1 MQVADRCSNSFFIFN
16 LYKMSTSGNNVIGEP
31 MNRVDGKLKV
41 TGAATYSAEYKFAE
55 TVYALLVGSTIAKG
69 SISSIDTKAAANA
82 PGVLAV
88 ISHLNAIKVPGYK
101 DQGGEPG
108 QPKPAGRP
116 LRVFYDEKVYFNGQ
130 PVAMVVANTLQR
142 AHYAASLVK
151 VAYKKENSETDFNK
165 QKSEGIV
172 PEQAK
177 RNPKSAVADYDRGT
191 VDAYASAPVK
201 IEGEYIQPS
210 DFHSPME
217 LQSITAIWETDD
229 KLTLYDKVQGTQVT
243 QQNFAREWNLPPE
256 NIKVI
261 STFVGGAFG
270 NGLRNWPHETAA
282 IIAAKMVK
290 RPVKLMLTREQMFG
304 MVGYRP
310 HTWQKINIGAT
321 TDGKLVGITHSAVGQ
336 TSSYEQFTEGTLQQT
351 RTLYDSPNVSTRY
364 RLLPLDVS
372 TPTPMRGPGEATG
385 AWALE
390 CGMDELAHALNLDPI
405 ELRMRNHPEEK
416 DPDNGKPWSTNYVR
430 DCYKMGAEAI
440 GWNKRQMKPGTLRD
454 GEWLIGYGMAAGIFG
469 ANRQSAKVRG
479 KLYADGSLL
488 MQCAVTDIGPG
499 TGTAM
504 TQIAMENMNLPQEKV
519 TFQWGNSDFPE
530 MGNQGGSSTVNSVGS
545 AILAACHSIKQK
557 LLEMAGKKKTEF
569 ANAKLEE
576 VVFEDGKLY
585 TKDKSVSTSYED
597 ILKDEGIRDID
608 VIEGSKPG
616 EERQK
621 YAMYSFAAHFAEVRV
636 HALTGQIKVT
646 KMASCT
652 DAGTIINK
660 KTAGNQ
666 MIGGVTGG
674 IGMAL
679 EEDPAMDHRYGRYM
693 AKDFANYH
701 VPVHADVPKVEVL
714 FVDKPDLL
722 VDPVGSKGLGEI
734 AIIAVAPAIGNAIF
748 NATGKR
754 IRELPI
760 TPDKLI

>member
-1 MQVADRCSNSFFIFN
+1 MGTTTD
-16 LYKMSTSGNNVIGEP
+16 KVIGEP

-41 TGAATYSAEYKFAE
+41 TGAATYSAEYKFAD
-55 TVYALLVGSTIAKG
+55 TVYAVLVSSSIAKG
-69 SISSIDTKAAANA
+69 SIASIDSKAASNA
-82 PGVLAV
+82 PGVLQV
-88 ISHLNAIKVPGYK
+88 VSHLNCIKVPGY
-101 DQGGEPG
+101 QGQSGEPG
-108 QPKPAGRP
+108 QPQPVGRP

-130 PVAMVVANTLQR
+130 PVAMVVATTLQR
-142 AHYAASLVK
+142 AQYGASLVK
-151 VAYKKENSETDFNK
+151 ITYKDKQEPGTDFSKNMDK
-165 QKSEGIV
+165 GIV

-177 RNPKSAVADYDRGT
+177 QNKKAPVADYDRGT
-191 VDAYASAPVK
+191 PDGYSSAPVK
-201 IEGEYIQPS
+201 IEAEYIQPS

-217 LQSITAIWETDD
+217 LQSITAIWETEDR
-229 KLTLYDKVQGTQVT
+229 LLLYDKVQGTQVT
-243 QQNFAREWNLPPE
+243 QQNFAKEWKLPPE

-290 RPVKLMLTREQMFG
+290 KPVKLMLSREQMFG
-304 MVGYRP
+304 LVGYRP
-310 HTWQKINIGAT
+310 HTWQKINMGAT
-321 TDGKLVGITHSAVGQ
+321 VDGKLVGITHSAVGQ

-351 RTLYDSPNVSTRY
+351 RTLYNFPNVSTRY
-364 RLLPLDVS
+364 RLLPLNVS
-372 TPTPMRGPGEATG
+372 TPAPMRGPGESTG

-390 CGMDELAHALNLDPI
+390 CAMDEMAHALQLDPI
-405 ELRMRNHPEEK
+405 EFRLRNYPEK
-416 DPDNGKPWSTNYVR
+416 DPDNDKPWSTNYVR
-430 DCYKMGAEAI
+430 ECYKTGAEAI
-440 GWNKRQMKPGTLRD
+440 GWSKRKQQPGSLQEGD
-454 GEWLIGYGMAAGIFG
+454 WLIGYGMAVGIFG

-479 KLYADGSLL
+479 KLYADGTLL

-504 TQIAMENMNLPQEKV
+504 TQIAMDNIGLSAEKI

-530 MGNQGGSSTVNSVGS
+530 MGNQGGSSTVNSVGP
-545 AILAACHSIKQK
+545 AVVAACTTIKQR
-557 LLEMAGKKKTEF
+557 LVDMAGKKKPEF
-569 ANAKLEE
+569 ADKKADDL
-576 VVFEDGKLY
+576 VFEDGKLF
-585 TKDKSVSTSYED
+585 TKDKSVSVSFED
-597 ILKDEGIRDID
+597 ILKDGGVKDID
-608 VIEGSKPG
+608 IIEGSKPG

-621 YAMYSFAAHFAEVRV
+621 YSMYSFAAHFAEVQV
-636 HALTGQIKVT
+636 HSVTGQIKVR

-666 MIGGVTGG
+666 MIGGATGG

-679 EEDPAMDHRYGRYM
+679 EEDATMDHRYGRYM
-693 AKDFANYH
+693 SKDFANYH
-701 VPVHADVPKVEVL
+701 VPVNADVPQVEPH
-714 FVDKPDLL
+714 FIDKPDML
-722 VDPVGSKGLGEI
+722 VDPVGSKGIGEI
-734 AIIAVAPAIGNAIF
+734 AIIAVAPAIANAIF